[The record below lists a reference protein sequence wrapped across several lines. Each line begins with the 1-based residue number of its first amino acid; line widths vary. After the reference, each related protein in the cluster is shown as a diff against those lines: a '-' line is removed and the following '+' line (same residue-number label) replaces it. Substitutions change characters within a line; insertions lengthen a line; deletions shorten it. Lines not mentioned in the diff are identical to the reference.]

1 MARPK
6 KSDAIDIQDRAVTE
20 VIAQLR
26 DGTHTFSLNTIA
38 KKIGCSAPALYAYF
52 SSKDD
57 LLDHVRQRAF
67 QNLLAQK
74 QHRYEEQAS
83 TDPVQNLQNGGHYF
97 ISFAQE
103 NPNLYR
109 LIFTPDHNSKSTH
122 INVTET
128 LLQPLINGVRAAQPD
143 ALKQGIEAEPLAY
156 LMWNAVH
163 GAILMALEGTNP
175 FSWDQAYEV
184 VDTVMKLLFPT
195 PHK

>member
-6 KSDAIDIQDRAVTE
+6 KSDAIDIQDCAVTE
-20 VIAQLR
+20 VIAHLR
-26 DGTHTFSLNTIA
+26 NGTHTFSLNTIA

-67 QNLLAQK
+67 QGLLAQK
-74 QHRYEEQAS
+74 QRRYQTEAQS
-83 TDPVQNLQNGGHYF
+83 DPIESLRNGGRYF
-97 ISFAQE
+97 VSFAQE

-109 LIFTPDHNSKSTH
+109 LIFTPDHNSGSSD

-128 LLQPLINGVRAAQPD
+128 LLQPLINGICNAQPP
-143 ALKQGIEAEPLAY
+143 ALNQGIEAEPLAY

-163 GAILMALEGTNP
+163 GAILMAMEDTTP
-175 FSWDQAYEV
+175 FSWDQAYKV
-184 VDTVMKLLFPT
+184 VDTIMKLLFPT
-195 PHK
+195 VPK

>member
-6 KSDAIDIQDRAVTE
+6 KSDAIDIQDHAVTE
-20 VIAQLR
+20 VIALLR

-67 QNLLAQK
+67 QDLLAQK
-74 QHRYEEQAS
+74 QSRYETEAPSEPIQS
-83 TDPVQNLQNGGHYF
+83 LRNGGHYF

-109 LIFTPDHNSKSTH
+109 LIFTPDHNSKAAD
-122 INVTET
+122 INVAET
-128 LLQPLINGVRAAQPD
+128 LLKPLINGVRNAQPH
-143 ALKQGIEAEPLAY
+143 ALKQGIEAESLAY

-163 GAILMALEGTNP
+163 GAILMAMENNGT
-175 FSWDQAYEV
+175 FSWGQAYEV
-184 VDTVMKLLFPT
+184 VDTAMTLLFPT
-195 PHK
+195 APK